1 MGDGWRALRAGEFD
15 SIDEVVVL
23 AEGHLIGMVPL
34 DRLVGAPDSSPIA
47 MVMDADPPVI
57 RPDSEEEAAAWALVD
72 RAEASIAMVDDG
84 GRFVGIVPAHRVV
97 DALLRAYDEQLAR
110 LGGYVAG
117 ATRAREAAEESLWRR
132 LVHRLPWLIVG
143 LVGAMISAVIVG
155 AFEAQLDEVVLL
167 AFFLPAVVYMSGAV
181 STQTVTVLIRGL
193 AVGIDMRL
201 FLMRELVTGAL
212 LGAAIGVVFFP
223 FALIGWGDFDVAV
236 AIALALFVTCSTASI
251 VAMALPWT
259 LQRLGR
265 DPAFGSGPVAT
276 IIQDLLSIAV
286 YLLIAAPIVG

>member
-47 MVMDADPPVI
+47 AVMDADPPVI